1 MTKETG
7 GPAFPQLGADGLSVR
22 DYFAAKAMRGINWR
36 LVDYGGDTKETKDR
50 RISAEQAAWCYAIA
64 DAMIAEREK
73 DDN

>member
-22 DYFAAKAMRGINWR
+22 DYFAAKAMPSFIDYDLARSAFADPAVMVAKNAY
-36 LVDYGGDTKETKDR
+36 LV
-50 RISAEQAAWCYAIA
+50 A
-64 DAMIAEREK
+64 DAMIAERDK